1 MISVDQTSFLVIVA
15 ISALAGTATALAGK
29 RSFIP
34 VIVLEI
40 VLGIIIGPQVLGLA
54 HDDSFIDFF
63 AELGL
68 GMLFFFAGYE
78 IDFKRIRGRPLKL
91 AAVGW
96 AMSLALAYAAG
107 GLLASLGLVLSFLY
121 VGSAMSTTALGTLIP
136 ILSDNGDSKTRFG
149 TFLFGAGSIGEF
161 GPIVLMTVLLS
172 TATPLR
178 GATVLLTF
186 AGLSLAVGLVAMLGS
201 NRGMPR
207 ISDALEQSNQ
217 AAVRIS
223 FLLVFGLVALATQLT
238 IDALLGGFVAG
249 IIIKL
254 LTSRPEGPGED
265 SVAVVESKLRA
276 VGYGIFIPFFF
287 VVTGVRF
294 DLDSLISSSSGLIKL
309 PLFLLLFL
317 VIRGLPALLLYR
329 REFKLRDRIALALY
343 SATQLPLVVAITAI
357 AVAAGRMRPSTA
369 AALVGAG
376 MISVLLFPMIA
387 SALRRGS
394 SEATPEPS

>member
-15 ISALAGTATALAGK
+15 ISALAGTATAIAGK
-29 RSFIP
+29 RAFIP

-40 VLGIIIGPQVLGLA
+40 ILGILVGPQVLGLA
-54 HDDSFIDFF
+54 HEDSFIEFF

-294 DLDSLISSSSGLIKL
+294 DLDSLISSSSGLLKL
-309 PLFLLLFL
+309 PLFLLFFL

-329 REFKLRDRIALALY
+329 REFNLRDRIALALY

-376 MISVLLFPMIA
+376 MLSVLIFPMIA
-387 SALRRGS
+387 AALRS
-394 SEATPEPS
+394 SSSDAAAESS

>member
-15 ISALAGTATALAGK
+15 ISALAGTATAIAGK
-29 RSFIP
+29 RAFIP

-40 VLGIIIGPQVLGLA
+40 ILGILVGPQVLGLA
-54 HDDSFIDFF
+54 HEDSFIEFF

-149 TFLFGAGSIGEF
+149 TFLFGAGSVGEF

-172 TATPLR
+172 TVNPLR
-178 GATVLLTF
+178 GATVLLIF
-186 AGLSLAVGLVAMLGS
+186 AGLSVAVGLVAFSGS
-201 NRGMPR
+201 SRV
-207 ISDALEQSNQ
+207 ITQVSAALEQSNQ

-329 REFKLRDRIALALY
+329 REFNLRDRIALALY

-357 AVAAGRMRPSTA
+357 AVTAGRMRSSTA

-376 MISVLLFPMIA
+376 MLSVLIFPMIA
-387 SALRRGS
+387 AALRS
-394 SEATPEPS
+394 SSSDVAAESS

>member
-294 DLDSLISSSSGLIKL
+294 DLDSLISSSSGLLKL
-309 PLFLLLFL
+309 PLFLLFFL

-329 REFKLRDRIALALY
+329 REFNLRDRIALALY

-376 MISVLLFPMIA
+376 MLSVLIFPMIA
-387 SALRRGS
+387 AALRS
-394 SEATPEPS
+394 SSSDAAAESS

>member
-1 MISVDQTSFLVIVA
+1 
-15 ISALAGTATALAGK
+15 
-29 RSFIP
+29 
-34 VIVLEI
+34 
-40 VLGIIIGPQVLGLA
+40 
-54 HDDSFIDFF
+54 
-63 AELGL
+63 
-68 GMLFFFAGYE
+68 
-78 IDFKRIRGRPLKL
+78 
-91 AAVGW
+91 
-96 AMSLALAYAAG
+96 
-107 GLLASLGLVLSFLY
+107 
-121 VGSAMSTTALGTLIP
+121 
-136 ILSDNGDSKTRFG
+136 
-149 TFLFGAGSIGEF
+149 
-161 GPIVLMTVLLS
+161 
-172 TATPLR
+172 
-178 GATVLLTF
+178 
-186 AGLSLAVGLVAMLGS
+186 MLGS

-294 DLDSLISSSSGLIKL
+294 DLDSLISSSSGLLKL
-309 PLFLLLFL
+309 PLFLLFFL

-329 REFKLRDRIALALY
+329 REFNLRDRIALALY

-376 MISVLLFPMIA
+376 MLSVLIFPMIA
-387 SALRRGS
+387 AALRS
-394 SEATPEPS
+394 SSSDAAAESS

>member
-15 ISALAGTATALAGK
+15 ISALAGTATAIAGK
-29 RSFIP
+29 RAFIP

-40 VLGIIIGPQVLGLA
+40 ILGILVGPQVLGLA
-54 HDDSFIDFF
+54 HEDSFIEFF

-149 TFLFGAGSIGEF
+149 TFLFGAGSVGEF

-172 TATPLR
+172 TVNPLR
-178 GATVLLTF
+178 GATVLLIF
-186 AGLSLAVGLVAMLGS
+186 AGLSVAVGLVAFSGS
-201 NRGMPR
+201 SRV
-207 ISDALEQSNQ
+207 ITQVSAALEQSNQ

-329 REFKLRDRIALALY
+329 REFNLRDRIALALY

-387 SALRRGS
+387 AALRS
-394 SEATPEPS
+394 SSSDAAAESS

>member
-78 IDFKRIRGRPLKL
+78 IDFKRIRGRPLGI

-107 GLLASLGLVLSFLY
+107 GLLASFGLVLSFLY

-149 TFLFGAGSIGEF
+149 TFLFGAGGARIAWVGALIPLCRF
-161 GPIVLMTVLLS
+161 GDVHDRTWNLDS
-172 TATPLR
+172 DSLR
-178 GATVLLTF
+178 QWRF
-186 AGLSLAVGLVAMLGS
+186 
-201 NRGMPR
+201 
-207 ISDALEQSNQ
+207 
-217 AAVRIS
+217 
-223 FLLVFGLVALATQLT
+223 
-238 IDALLGGFVAG
+238 
-249 IIIKL
+249 
-254 LTSRPEGPGED
+254 ED
-265 SVAVVESKLRA
+265 SLWHL
-276 VGYGIFIPFFF
+276 P
-287 VVTGVRF
+287 VR
-294 DLDSLISSSSGLIKL
+294 GR
-309 PLFLLLFL
+309 
-317 VIRGLPALLLYR
+317 V
-329 REFKLRDRIALALY
+329 DR
-343 SATQLPLVVAITAI
+343 
-357 AVAAGRMRPSTA
+357 
-369 AALVGAG
+369 
-376 MISVLLFPMIA
+376 
-387 SALRRGS
+387 
-394 SEATPEPS
+394 

>member
-294 DLDSLISSSSGLIKL
+294 DLDSLISSSSGLLKL
-309 PLFLLLFL
+309 PLFLLFFL

-329 REFKLRDRIALALY
+329 REFNLRDRIALALY

-376 MISVLLFPMIA
+376 MLSVLIFPIIA
-387 SALRRGS
+387 SALRS
-394 SEATPEPS
+394 SSSDAAAESS

>member
-15 ISALAGTATALAGK
+15 ISALAGTATAIAGK
-29 RSFIP
+29 RAFIP

-40 VLGIIIGPQVLGLA
+40 ILGILVGPQVLGLA
-54 HDDSFIDFF
+54 HEDSFIEFF

-149 TFLFGAGSIGEF
+149 TFLFGAGSVGEF

-172 TATPLR
+172 TVNPLR
-178 GATVLLTF
+178 GATVLLIF
-186 AGLSLAVGLVAMLGS
+186 AGLSVAVGLVAFSGS
-201 NRGMPR
+201 SRV
-207 ISDALEQSNQ
+207 ITQVSAALEQSNQ

-329 REFKLRDRIALALY
+329 REFNLRDRIALALY

>member
-15 ISALAGTATALAGK
+15 ISALAGTATAIAGK
-29 RSFIP
+29 RAFIP

-40 VLGIIIGPQVLGLA
+40 ILGIIVGPQVLGLA
-54 HDDSFIDFF
+54 HEDSFIEFF

-149 TFLFGAGSIGEF
+149 TFLFGAGSVGEF

-172 TATPLR
+172 TVNPLR
-178 GATVLLTF
+178 GATVLLIF
-186 AGLSLAVGLVAMLGS
+186 AGLSVAVGLVAFSGS
-201 NRGMPR
+201 SRV
-207 ISDALEQSNQ
+207 ITQVSAALEQSNQ

-294 DLDSLISSSSGLIKL
+294 DLDSLISSSSGLLKL

-329 REFKLRDRIALALY
+329 REFNLRDRIALALY

-357 AVAAGRMRPSTA
+357 AVTAGRMRSSTA

-376 MISVLLFPMIA
+376 MLSVLIFPMIA
-387 SALRRGS
+387 SALRRSS
-394 SEATPEPS
+394 SEVTPEPS

>member
-294 DLDSLISSSSGLIKL
+294 DLDSLISSSSGLLKL
-309 PLFLLLFL
+309 PLFLLFFL

-329 REFKLRDRIALALY
+329 REFNLRDRIALALY

-394 SEATPEPS
+394 DDVAPETS

>member
-40 VLGIIIGPQVLGLA
+40 ALGIIIGPQVLGLA

-78 IDFKRIRGRPLKL
+78 IDFKRIRGRPLGI

-107 GLLASLGLVLSFLY
+107 GLLASFGLVLSFLY

-294 DLDSLISSSSGLIKL
+294 DLDSLISSSSGLLKL
-309 PLFLLLFL
+309 PLFLLFFL

-329 REFKLRDRIALALY
+329 REFNLRDRIALALY

-376 MISVLLFPMIA
+376 MLSVLIFPMIA
-387 SALRRGS
+387 AALRS
-394 SEATPEPS
+394 SSSDAAAESS